1 MKDIRQLMEA
11 VHTIFYKS
19 NGRLNLFGMIVAGI
33 VLFII
38 AHLIVG
44 SVSRFVA
51 NYVEHHEIKN
61 PKNMNQRRV
70 KTITNILGNL
80 AKYGVYLIALMI
92 FFDLCRIN
100 TSTILATAGIGS
112 IAIAMGAQVMIRD
125 LITGFF
131 IIFDDQYRVGEYVEL
146 AGESGYV
153 EALNIRTTVLKDFDG
168 SRHIIPNSEIRM
180 VTNRARGAKRAKV
193 VVPVNK
199 NEDPDRVIAAFK
211 EAVKKIKE
219 IYPDSRTEIWG
230 TTDFIPGGYEIT
242 AIAWGEP
249 SLKFDMEYD
258 LRKCLIQAM
267 NEHNIQMPSVRYE
280 NAQKEVANG

>member
-1 MKDIRQLMEA
+1 MEA
-11 VHTIFYKS
+11 VYDIFYKS
-19 NGRLNLFGMIVAGI
+19 NGRLNILGMIVAGI

-38 AHLIVG
+38 AHVIVR
-44 SVSRFVA
+44 SVSQFVTS
-51 NYVEHHEIKN
+51 YVELHEIKN
-61 PKNMNQRRV
+61 PKNTNKQRV
-70 KTITNILGNL
+70 KTLTNILGNL
-80 AKYGVYLIALMI
+80 AKYGVYIIALMI
-92 FFDLCRIN
+92 FLDLCRVN
-100 TSTILATAGIGS
+100 TSTLLATAGVGS

-131 IIFDDQYRVGEYVEL
+131 IIFDDQYRVGEYVEF
-146 AGESGYV
+146 AGKAGYV
-153 EALNIRTTVLKDFDG
+153 EALNIRTTIIKDFDG
-168 SRHIIPNSEIRM
+168 ARHTIPNSEIRI

-219 IYPDSRTEIWG
+219 IYPDSRAEIWG

-249 SLKFDMEYD
+249 SLKFDIEYD

-267 NEHNIQMPSVRYE
+267 NEHNIQIPSVRYE
-280 NAQKEVANG
+280 KMEEATNG